1 MNSEN
6 TWAPIFGADT
16 RAAKKSNSAS
26 LRNVGAPATGY
37 GLHPGDKLTFEKG
50 ATIDTIEVWDQDPI
64 RAGQRQ
70 THLVACYIHGVKTW
84 LNPMFFLR
92 NKRVNGKNEPV
103 YPEWA
108 RLGDAYAVVDQ
119 LIKQGGLTVGTKTF
133 MAPMP
138 AFDNTDGT
146 PKYVAKVDEKGNK
159 VVKEDGSYDMVR
171 ATEERE
177 FPVLPNPTL

>member
-64 RAGQRQ
+64 RA
-70 THLVACYIHGVKTW
+70 
-84 LNPMFFLR
+84 
-92 NKRVNGKNEPV
+92 
-103 YPEWA
+103 
-108 RLGDAYAVVDQ
+108 VDQ
-119 LIKQGGLTVGTKTF
+119 H
-133 MAPMP
+133 
-138 AFDNTDGT
+138 
-146 PKYVAKVDEKGNK
+146 
-159 VVKEDGSYDMVR
+159 
-171 ATEERE
+171 ATIRIMKIA
-177 FPVLPNPTL
+177 VSDD

>member
-37 GLHPGDKLTFEKG
+37 GLHPGDKLTFDKG
-50 ATIDTIEVWDQDPI
+50 TTIDNIEVWDQDPI
-64 RAGQRQ
+64 RTGQRQ
-70 THLVACYIHGVKTW
+70 THLVACYIQGVKTW

-92 NKRVNGKNEPV
+92 NQRKDGKNVPL

-119 LIKQGGLTVGTKTF
+119 LIKQNGLTVPNETF
-133 MAPMP
+133 TAPMA
-138 AFDNTDGT
+138 AFEQDGT
-146 PKYVAKVDEKGNK
+146 AKYLPKVNEKGEK
-159 VVKEDGSYDMVR
+159 IVKNDGSYELVR
-171 ATEERE
+171 ATENRE